1 MVVSPLTG
9 EVLCNEGDKISEELA
24 YVIENNGVSV
34 MHVKKEDGT
43 VVRVVSNGM
52 VDLKVIT
59 GLELDEE
66 GINEKVSFAVLKEL
80 LDQAGDDKDMLRELM
95 IANRERLIPKNITI
109 DDIFATVS
117 YLLGLAHGVGLYDD
131 IDHLGNRRIRKRRR
145 TFADT
150 VPHRYCSYGKNNP

>member
-52 VDLKVIT
+52 VDSKVIT

-66 GINEKVSFAVLKEL
+66 GINEKVSIL
-80 LDQAGDDKDMLRELM
+80 L
-95 IANRERLIPKNITI
+95 
-109 DDIFATVS
+109 
-117 YLLGLAHGVGLYDD
+117 Y
-131 IDHLGNRRIRKRRR
+131 
-145 TFADT
+145 
-150 VPHRYCSYGKNNP
+150 